1 MSAPPASRTPAPQ
14 PAPPPR
20 DAALADLLAQV
31 GHGSQA
37 AFEEFYQCT
46 APSVFGLIS
55 LMLGSAAAAEGIA
68 VAVYQQVWQTAARY
82 DPALSSATAWC
93 LA

>member
-37 AFEEFYQCT
+37 AFEEFYQGT

-55 LMLGSAAAAEGIA
+55 LMLGSAAAPQRPRALPSRCTSRCG
-68 VAVYQQVWQTAARY
+68 RPP
-82 DPALSSATAWC
+82 PATIPP
-93 LA
+93 